1 VITAVPAVTPVSAPE
16 VVLIIAM
23 AVLLLVHV
31 PPVGLP
37 VRTVALPVH
46 TLLLPVIAE
55 GSAFTV
61 KLAVL

>member
-1 VITAVPAVTPVSAPE
+1 MTAVPAVTPVSAPE
-16 VVLIIAM
+16 VVLMVAT

-37 VRTVALPVH
+37 ERIVALPVH

-61 KLAVL
+61 KPAVL